1 MAGISLSG
9 LINGS
14 FDWQTV
20 VSELIQ
26 IDSAPITALQ
36 NEEATNNTELSAISQ
51 LSGDVTSLQ
60 TASEALQ
67 ADGLFNG
74 VSAAS
79 TTPNSTWTATADS
92 GTALGNYTIDVTN
105 LATSS
110 SLDGAS
116 NIGTRLSPT
125 SDVSGLTLSTLPT
138 ATAVTAGTFS
148 VDGQQVTVSLSDS
161 LQQVLD
167 AISTATGENV
177 TGTYDPSTDK
187 ITLTSGNGSPVVLGA
202 ANDTSN
208 FLSAMQLANN
218 GTNTVSSSTK
228 LGAVSVTSPL
238 ESAGLATPVTGTDS
252 SGNGS
257 FTINGVSISYNVN
270 TDTVSSIIA
279 DINNSSAGVT
289 ASYDPSNDRVILTN
303 NSTGDTGIGV
313 ADTSGT
319 LMASL
324 GLTTGSTLVQGQNAT
339 FTINGGGQITSA
351 SNTLGP
357 SVTGIPGLTVGIDSE
372 TSQTISVSPDTAAM
386 NTAIQNF
393 ITAYNTLQTDI
404 GTMTQVTSNVDG
416 SVTTSVLSSNQDIPQ
431 WAEDLRNLA
440 FNAVQGV
447 SGTVQSLSDL
457 GIDFNDTSPTL
468 SVTDQ
473 ATLTNALNSNPSAV
487 GAFFQTP
494 GTGFAAEF
502 NTYLSNLLLPN
513 TGGIAIE
520 TNALNA
526 ENSQDADQITALQA
540 QLNIEQ
546 SNLTNEFLAM
556 QTAQSNAASEEEV
569 LNGMFGDGSSSSSSS
584 SSSSA
589 PASAS
594 VVSPS
599 SSST

>member
-313 ADTSGT
+313 ADASGT

-473 ATLTNALNSNPSAV
+473 ATLTNALNSDPSAV